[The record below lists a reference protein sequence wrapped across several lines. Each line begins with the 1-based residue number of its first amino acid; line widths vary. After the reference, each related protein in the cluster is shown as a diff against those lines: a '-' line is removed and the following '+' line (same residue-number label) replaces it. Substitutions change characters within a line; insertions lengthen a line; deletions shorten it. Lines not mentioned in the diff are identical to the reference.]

1 MLDLHVQPGA
11 ARTGVAGLH
20 GGRLKLRLAA
30 RAVEGA
36 ANAEL
41 IAFLAARFGVAKRDV
56 AILAGE
62 KARTKRVA
70 VSNAA
75 GGPERLLGPPSA

>member
-1 MLDLHVQPGA
+1 VLDLHVQPGA

-41 IAFLAARFGVAKRDV
+41 IAFLAARFGVAKRCV
-56 AILAGE
+56 VILAGE

-70 VSNAA
+70 VSGAPVGA
-75 GGPERLLGPPSA
+75 ERLLDPPSA

>member
-62 KARTKRVA
+62 KARAKRVA
-70 VSNAA
+70 VSGAL
-75 GGPERLLGPPSA
+75 GGAERLLNPPSA

>member
-11 ARTGVAGLH
+11 ARTGVAGMH

-41 IAFLAARFGVAKRDV
+41 IAFLAARFGVAKRCV

-62 KARTKRVA
+62 KARAKRIA
-70 VSNAA
+70 ITGARCGA
-75 GGPERLLGPPSA
+75 ERLLEPPSA

>member
-30 RAVEGA
+30 RAVAGA

-62 KARTKRVA
+62 KARAKRVA
-70 VSNAA
+70 VSGAA
-75 GGPERLLGPPSA
+75 GGPERLLAPPSA